1 VSGNE
6 APHGKLLGIT
16 ELKPLEM
23 PEIFGGASA
32 SVADPFCLRY

>member
-1 VSGNE
+1 VSWNE
-6 APHGKLLGIT
+6 AHHGKLLGIT

-23 PEIFGGASA
+23 LEIFGGA